1 MTSRGGWRPRTG
13 LAVALA
19 AAAIVAVGLQASALA
34 GGTDKEKKTAEE
46 KKPAREHAGA
56 TTTATA
62 PKPATTPVT
71 QTQTQKP
78 VTRQI
83 GSVTV
88 TVDPATGRLRP
99 PTPEEAAQLA
109 SILGTM
115 TSREVSQVPVVA
127 QPDGAQMAILG
138 EGFEEVA
145 MASKDGKKTSL
156 YCVNTRGQ
164 AEKILAGGVVGGPD
178 YNARPKAADRKADK
192 GAKGGSGSAEK
203 E

>member
-19 AAAIVAVGLQASALA
+19 AGAIVAVGFQASALA
-34 GGTDKEKKTAEE
+34 GGTDKD
-46 KKPAREHAGA
+46 KKPAREHAG
-56 TTTATA
+56 TTTTGTTAASSTA
-62 PKPATTPVT
+62 PKSATTPVA

-88 TVDPATGRLRP
+88 SVDPATGRLRP

-115 TSREVSQVPVVA
+115 TSREVSQVPVVS
-127 QPDGAQMAILG
+127 QPNGAQMAILG

-156 YCVNTRGQ
+156 FCVNTKGQ
-164 AEKILAGGVVGGPD
+164 AEKILAGGATGGTD
-178 YNARPKAADRKADK
+178 YNAKPNADRKD
-192 GAKGGSGSAEK
+192 AKGGKGGSTSGEK
-203 E
+203 N

>member
-1 MTSRGGWRPRTG
+1 MTSTGGWRPRSG

-34 GGTDKEKKTAEE
+34 NGTDKERRTAEE
-46 KKPAREHAGA
+46 KKPARQHSGA
-56 TTTATA
+56 TTAGTTAATA
-62 PKPATTPVT
+62 PKPT
-71 QTQTQKP
+71 QTQTQTP
-78 VTRQI
+78 VTRTI

-99 PTPEEAAQLA
+99 PTAEEAAQLA
-109 SILGTM
+109 AILGTM
-115 TSREVSQVPVVA
+115 TSREVDQVPVMT

-145 MASKDGKKTSL
+145 MASKDGKKLSL
-156 YCVNTRGQ
+156 YCVNTKGQ
-164 AEKILAGGVVGGPD
+164 TEKILAGGVKGGPD
-178 YNARPKAADRKADK
+178 YNTRPNAADRK
-192 GAKGGSGSAEK
+192 GGKGGKGSSNSGEK